1 MFNGKVVGAAN
12 ALAAGWVSGLLLRW
26 GCPYEWVG
34 SVYMAQI
41 WLASIGLMTHAV

>member
-34 SVYMAQI
+34 SVY
-41 WLASIGLMTHAV
+41 WLRSGWQVLD